1 MGKRKLTGSEK
12 ELHKKATAIRKRFSS
27 MNDAELVEMF
37 AEMPKAT
44 DTPQETASDIISVFR
59 ERLTAESIWGIV
71 KITIKTIKPCAEEKG
86 YI

>member
-27 MNDAELVEMF
+27 MNDAELVAMF
-37 AEMPKAT
+37 ADMPKAA
-44 DTPQETASDIISVFR
+44 DSQQETASDIISGFI
-59 ERLTAESIWGIV
+59 EKLSAESIWGIG
-71 KITIKTIKPCAEEKG
+71 KITIKKIKTFAEEKG

>member
-27 MNDAELVEMF
+27 MSDSQLVEMF
-37 AEMPKAT
+37 AEMPKEA
-44 DTPQETASDIISVFR
+44 DSQQETSSEIISEFI
-59 ERLTAESIWGIV
+59 ERLSTESIWGIG
-71 KITIKTIKPCAEEKG
+71 KITIKKIKTFAEEKG

>member
-37 AEMPKAT
+37 AEVPKAA
-44 DTPQETASDIISVFR
+44 DTQQETVSEIISEFI
-59 ERLTAESIWGIV
+59 ERLSTESIGGIG
-71 KITIKTIKPCAEEKG
+71 KITIKKIRTFAEEKG

>member
-27 MNDAELVEMF
+27 MSDSQLVEMF

-44 DTPQETASDIISVFR
+44 DTQQKPASGLISEFI
-59 ERLTAESIWGIV
+59 ERLSSESVCGIG
-71 KITIKTIKPCAEEKG
+71 KITINKIRTFAEEKG

>member
-27 MNDAELVEMF
+27 MSDSQLVEMF
-37 AEMPKAT
+37 ADIPKEA
-44 DTPQETASDIISVFR
+44 DSQQETASEIISEFI
-59 ERLTAESIWGIV
+59 ERLSTESILGIG
-71 KITIKTIKPCAEEKG
+71 KITIKKIKTFAEEKG

>member
-27 MNDAELVEMF
+27 MSDSQLVEMF
-37 AEMPKAT
+37 AEMPKAVNT
-44 DTPQETASDIISVFR
+44 QQETAPDLISEFI
-59 ERLTAESIWGIV
+59 ERLSTESIWGIG
-71 KITIKTIKPCAEEKG
+71 KITIKKIRTFAEEKG